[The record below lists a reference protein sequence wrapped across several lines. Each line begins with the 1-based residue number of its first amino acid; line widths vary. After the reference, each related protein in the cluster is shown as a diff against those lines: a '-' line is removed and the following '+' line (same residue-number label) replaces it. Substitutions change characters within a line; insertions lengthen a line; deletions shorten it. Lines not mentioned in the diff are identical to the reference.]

1 MGKVLVN
8 TLITEGQLIDLINNT
23 AFPELALRNVLVAN
37 PHSGRNP
44 EVMNA
49 LLERQPAV
57 SQQTITDVETGSQTI
72 TAKDVLEA
80 EMAGI
85 SRSIAN
91 NLSGIQYHYVTDT
104 AYWDTDSLAN
114 LHSSRSEPNM
124 VLQLAELYAQK
135 GQFAQAQ
142 NVVTNADQT
151 WWGEAD
157 VLAVMD
163 AEQYYNHI
171 ASAAQNGEGLHNL
184 STGVRENLMNL
195 QSTTLSS
202 WVWHKINAVLM
213 PYGQNDESYVEP
225 VYFGGSNKTENN
237 QNRPTKPSSSFKLY
251 PNPASEYVILNW
263 DWMVEGLDG
272 DIQIRIVNLTGQVM
286 KSETVSDYAKN
297 VHMLETPGF
306 VPGIYLLSITDS
318 EGNQLFEQKVTI
330 LK

>member
-1 MGKVLVN
+1 MAIMWTFYFESKGDCV
-8 TLITEGQLIDLINNT
+8 TPIS
-23 AFPELALRNVLVAN
+23 AL
-37 PHSGRNP
+37 
-44 EVMNA
+44 
-49 LLERQPAV
+49 
-57 SQQTITDVETGSQTI
+57 
-72 TAKDVLEA
+72 
-80 EMAGI
+80 
-85 SRSIAN
+85 
-91 NLSGIQYHYVTDT
+91 
-104 AYWDTDSLAN
+104 
-114 LHSSRSEPNM
+114 
-124 VLQLAELYAQK
+124 
-135 GQFAQAQ
+135 
-142 NVVTNADQT
+142 TNADQT

-225 VYFGGSNKTENN
+225 VYFGSSNKTASN
-237 QNRPTKPSSSFKLY
+237 QNRPVKPASSFKLY
-251 PNPASEYVILNW
+251 PNPAKDYLILNW
-263 DWMVEGLDG
+263 DWMAEGLDN
-272 DIQIRIVNLTGQVM
+272 DIQISIVNLTGQVM